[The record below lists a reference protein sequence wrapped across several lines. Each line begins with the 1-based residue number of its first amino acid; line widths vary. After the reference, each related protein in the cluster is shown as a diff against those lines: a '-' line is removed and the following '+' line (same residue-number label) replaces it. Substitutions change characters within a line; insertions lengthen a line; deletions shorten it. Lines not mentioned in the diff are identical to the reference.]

1 MTLRAPFVRVV
12 ALASM
17 IVAGAGCSHLV
28 ILHDPLSPAEHNDL
42 GLVYESHGQL
52 DLAGREYRRA
62 ARIDRHYATA
72 WLNLGNLDAR
82 EDRWKRAARHY
93 RRALRFA
100 SADPDV
106 LNNLAVALTRTRPAR
121 RDEAERLARRAVAI
135 GGARDSLYRA
145 TLDDVLAGR

>member
-1 MTLRAPFVRVV
+1 MSTRSLAHVVTLA
-12 ALASM
+12 ALLL
-17 IVAGAGCSHLV
+17 AGAGCSHLV

-42 GLVYESHGQL
+42 GLAYETHGQL
-52 DLAGREYRRA
+52 DLARREYRHA
-62 ARIDRHYATA
+62 VRIDRHYATA

-82 EDRWKRAARHY
+82 QDHWKQAAKHY
-93 RRALRFA
+93 HRALRFA
-100 SADPDV
+100 SADPDA

-135 GGARDSLYRA
+135 GGPRDSVYRA

>member
-1 MTLRAPFVRVV
+1 MTMRARFLHVV
-12 ALASM
+12 ALASAV
-17 IVAGAGCSHLV
+17 VACAGCSHLV

-42 GLVYESHGQL
+42 GIAYETHGQL
-52 DLAGREYRRA
+52 DLAKHEYRRA
-62 ARIDRHYATA
+62 VRIDRHYATA

-82 EDRWKRAARHY
+82 GDRWKQATKHY
-93 RRALRFA
+93 RRALRFS

-106 LNNLAVALTRTRPAR
+106 LNNLAVALTRMRPAR

-135 GGARDSLYRA
+135 GGTRDSVYRA